1 MRLLT
6 DFVKVWEEV
15 EMSHFLRLDAYS
27 CYQVR
32 KNKKWV
38 IYGFLLQQ
46 TYMLHKQ
53 YMYNVL
59 RKTPVPYKLN
69 LLLHWKFLL
78 IFQLSFTK
86 KVKII
91 KILFVKLNYGTPRMT
106 IYGAQVNRKWARSE
120 PEVGQK

>member
-1 MRLLT
+1 MEGEGGQKLEKSCLRSLWMPP
-6 DFVKVWEEV
+6 DFVKVWKEV

-59 RKTPVPYKLN
+59 RKTPVQDKLN
-69 LLLHWKFLL
+69 LLLHWKFFVDIPAKFFL
-78 IFQLSFTK
+78 K
-86 KVKII
+86 K
-91 KILFVKLNYGTPRMT
+91 
-106 IYGAQVNRKWARSE
+106 
-120 PEVGQK
+120 